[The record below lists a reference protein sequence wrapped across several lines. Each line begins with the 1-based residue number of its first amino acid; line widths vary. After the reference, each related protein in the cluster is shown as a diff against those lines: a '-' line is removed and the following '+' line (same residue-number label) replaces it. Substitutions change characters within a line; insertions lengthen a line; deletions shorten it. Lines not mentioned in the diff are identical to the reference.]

1 MSLQTWQETLI
12 SAVGDGTQLSNS
24 TTPTS
29 LLPSTAKYVLP
40 ANFFYVGRQL
50 LIEAHGRM
58 SNVVTTPGTFT
69 LDVRLGAVIAFTSSA
84 MQLNA
89 VAKTNLPW
97 YARILLTCRAIGS
110 GTAANLMGGG
120 SFTSECVVGSPLPA
134 AGGAGTL
141 LMPVTAPAVGTGFDS
156 TTTNVVDLFGTF
168 SVATNPTN
176 ATLHQYSLW
185 ALN

>member
-1 MSLQTWQETLI
+1 MSVQTWQEALI
-12 SAVGDGTQLSNS
+12 ASSVDGTQLSNS
-24 TTPTS
+24 AVATS
-29 LLPSTAKYVLP
+29 LLPATAKYVLP
-40 ANFFYVGRQL
+40 ANFWVPGKQL

-58 SNVVTTPGTFT
+58 SCVVTTPGTFT
-69 LDVRLGAVIAFTSSA
+69 LDVRMGAVIAFTSTA
-84 MQLNA
+84 MALNV
-89 VAKTNLPW
+89 VAKVNLPW
-97 YARILLTCRAIGS
+97 YARILLTCRAAGS

-120 SFTSECVVGSPLPA
+120 LFTSECLVGAPLPA
-134 AGGAGTL
+134 VGGAGSL

-176 ATLHQYSLW
+176 CTLHQYTLT